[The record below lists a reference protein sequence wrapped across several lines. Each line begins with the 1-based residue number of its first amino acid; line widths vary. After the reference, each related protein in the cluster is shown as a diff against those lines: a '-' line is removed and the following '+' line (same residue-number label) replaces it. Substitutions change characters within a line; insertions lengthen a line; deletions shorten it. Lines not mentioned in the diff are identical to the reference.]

1 MATAK
6 EIFKSTL
13 KGTLS
18 GLKTGS
24 PILSTLSGIKGGIQS
39 AMAKPT
45 TPVTSP
51 VSSVGQSTQNQS
63 RNITPSSNIGATST
77 TPTIITPPK
86 TQSSLPP
93 AGQQYASN
101 LMSGNNNPISTTP
114 TVTPTVP
121 TAPTPTAPTVTPPS
135 QKDNYIN
142 AYKKY
147 VDSLKESADIT
158 EAKRVYND
166 YVANQAKSISGKEG
180 QGRGIPLSIVR
191 GEQEKLL
198 KQTQPEATRLQNEV
212 GILQDAQ
219 KATIDSLKAGVDM
232 EGKLLEQD
240 KPIEVGGILYQPQ
253 ADGSY
258 KQVAGISKASEG
270 FTLGKDQVRYDAEG
284 NIIAGGMSTSST
296 GDANVDA
303 WVKGIQSGVYKP
315 SDVPDELK
323 DAVAGAMSSTEKPQ
337 SEISK
342 QVVSVVDELLNSNGL
357 DLISGVL
364 QGGLRIGNLDPR
376 PEAQLARN
384 KYNQLKGLL
393 SLENI
398 KYLKGTGAIS
408 DAEQRLLANAASAI
422 GRNLSDADM
431 RNELMKLRDGLSA
444 VKDNQLAPDE
454 EEFLRSQGYTPEEI
468 NGIKS
473 SFKSVGKTSAS
484 AGNLPQRN
492 LNPGNVKKGGLADN
506 LAVGVD
512 SQGHLIFPDEQTG
525 FRAMQLDLQAK
536 INGQS
541 KYLPPNPTI
550 AQLGKVYAEDK
561 SWSDKVAKI
570 LGVSPNTPTKQ
581 IPINNLV
588 QAIARQEGY
597 YA

>member
-6 EIFKSTL
+6 EIFKGTL
-13 KGTLS
+13 KGALS

-24 PILSTLSGIKGGIQS
+24 PVLGALGGIKGSIQS
-39 AMAKPT
+39 AMAKPQ
-45 TPVTSP
+45 TPVTNP

-63 RNITPSSNIGATST
+63 RNITPSSNTGATST

-315 SDVPDELK
+315 SDVPDELRS
-323 DAVAGAMSSTEKPQ
+323 AVASAMSSTEKPQ
-337 SEISK
+337 SELSK
-342 QVVSVVDELLNSNGL
+342 KVVSLVGELLADPNLSKITG
-357 DLISGVL
+357 IV
-364 QGGLRIGNLDPR
+364 QGGLRLGNLDPR
-376 PEAQLARN
+376 AQLSRN
-384 KYNQLKGLL
+384 KYDELKASL
-393 SLENI
+393 SLDNI

-408 DAEQRLLANAASAI
+408 DAEQRLLASAATAI
-422 GRNLSDADM
+422 GRNLTDEQFRS
-431 RNELMKLRDGLSA
+431 ELQKLRDGLTT
-444 VKDNQLAPDE
+444 VQDNQLAPDE

-468 NGIKS
+468 DGIKS